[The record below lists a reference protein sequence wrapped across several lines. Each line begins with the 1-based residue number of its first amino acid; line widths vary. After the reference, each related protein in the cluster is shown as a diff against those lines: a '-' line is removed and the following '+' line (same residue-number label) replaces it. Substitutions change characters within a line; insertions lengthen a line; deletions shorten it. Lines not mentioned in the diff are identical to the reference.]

1 MVTESELKAERDRR
15 ADRQSEDEVKAL
27 KKAGWVAFIVDREID
42 TYASKDGR
50 VWLCDNKFSDAD
62 LFYIDSKDIAKGL
75 DYRRAV
81 AESMLFKIE
90 IGFRVDMW
98 FPRYKSHNRRYI
110 IFTEQ
115 DRGWSMKVSRLQSG
129 RIQTERVKR
138 GGNNGQ

>member
-1 MVTESELKAERDRR
+1 MNDSELKAQRDKR

-27 KKAGWVAFIVDREID
+27 KDAGYIAFIVDREID

-50 VWLCDNKFSDAD
+50 VWLCDNKFSDND
-62 LFYIDSKDIAKGL
+62 LFYIDSTDIAKGL
-75 DYRRAV
+75 DYRLELAK
-81 AESMLFKIE
+81 SMLFKVE
-90 IGFRVDMW
+90 VGFRVDMW

-115 DRGWSMKVSRLQSG
+115 DRGWSMKVSRLSSG